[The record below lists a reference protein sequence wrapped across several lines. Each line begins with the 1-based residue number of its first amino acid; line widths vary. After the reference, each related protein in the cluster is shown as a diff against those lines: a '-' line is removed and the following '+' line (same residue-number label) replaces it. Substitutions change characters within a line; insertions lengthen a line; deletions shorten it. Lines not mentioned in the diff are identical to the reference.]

1 MKTLVNTFYNLELR
15 LIENA
20 ITVLSVEAPS
30 AYQKIMHD
38 FWQQYNGNEGSFILS
53 ENGKELKIQKNVE
66 CIYNP
71 FSVNLND
78 KKILTKLYHE
88 LSLQSDSLLQ
98 EDGIELRESII
109 SYFDKLL
116 NTVPYAI
123 TYNFEFELS
132 SIIKALDVQTD
143 STADT
148 LTEISIFV
156 ISNLKCLLQNTD
168 LQLLY
173 EYAKYNKINLIIIE
187 PIHTPHI
194 IDEKCWIIDK
204 DLCIIEA

>member
-148 LTEISIFV
+148 LTEKLCSYMNLLQQLCGISIFV
-156 ISNLKCLLQNTD
+156 ISNLKCLLQNKFR
-168 LQLLY
+168 L
-173 EYAKYNKINLIIIE
+173 
-187 PIHTPHI
+187 
-194 IDEKCWIIDK
+194 
-204 DLCIIEA
+204 

>member
-15 LIENA
+15 LIENE
-20 ITVLSVEAPS
+20 ITVLSLEAPS

-38 FWQQYNGNEGSFILS
+38 LWQQYNGNEGSFILS

-71 FSVNLND
+71 FTVNLND
-78 KKILTKLYHE
+78 KKILTKLYQE
-88 LSLQSDSLLQ
+88 LSLQGDALLQ
-98 EDGIELRESII
+98 EDGIELRGSII
-109 SYFDKLL
+109 RYFDKLL
-116 NTVPYAI
+116 NTVPYDI

-143 STADT
+143 STTNT
-148 LTEISIFV
+148 LTEKLCSYMNLLQQLCGISIFA

-173 EYAKYNKINLIIIE
+173 EYAIK
-187 PIHTPHI
+187 
-194 IDEKCWIIDK
+194 
-204 DLCIIEA
+204 

>member
-1 MKTLVNTFYNLELR
+1 M
-15 LIENA
+15 
-20 ITVLSVEAPS
+20 
-30 AYQKIMHD
+30 
-38 FWQQYNGNEGSFILS
+38 
-53 ENGKELKIQKNVE
+53 
-66 CIYNP
+66 
-71 FSVNLND
+71 
-78 KKILTKLYHE
+78 
-88 LSLQSDSLLQ
+88 Q
-98 EDGIELRESII
+98 EDGIELRGSII
-109 SYFDKLL
+109 RYFDKLL
-116 NTVPYAI
+116 NTVPYDI

-143 STADT
+143 STTNT
-148 LTEISIFV
+148 LTEKLCSYMNLLQQLCGISIFV
-156 ISNLKCLLQNTD
+156 ISNLKCLFQNTD